1 MTTRTDIMDLTGA
14 PLKIADLTGEEMRAL
29 GVLAEAGLIAP
40 VGAVPQRKAA
50 PQKAAPQKAAPQ
62 KAAPQKA
69 APQKP
74 APQKVAPRTGN
85 SRKAPARS
93 GEVQGTLMAA

>member
-14 PLKIADLTGEEMRAL
+14 PLEIADLTGEEMRAL
-29 GVLAEAGLIAP
+29 GVLAEGGLIAP

-62 KAAPQKA
+62 K
-69 APQKP
+69 P
-74 APQKVAPRTGN
+74 APQKVASRMGS

>member
-14 PLKIADLTGEEMRAL
+14 PLEIADLTGEEMRAL
-29 GVLAEAGLIAP
+29 GVLAEGGLIAP

-62 KAAPQKA
+62 KAAPQK
-69 APQKP
+69 P
-74 APQKVAPRTGN
+74 APQKVASRTGS

>member
-14 PLKIADLTGEEMRAL
+14 PLEIADLTGEEMRAL
-29 GVLAEAGLIAP
+29 GVLAEGGLIAP

-62 KAAPQKA
+62 K
-69 APQKP
+69 P
-74 APQKVAPRTGN
+74 APQKVASRTGS

>member
-14 PLKIADLTGEEMRAL
+14 PLEIADLTGEEMRAL
-29 GVLAEAGLIAP
+29 GVLAEGGLIAP

-62 KAAPQKA
+62 K
-69 APQKP
+69 P
-74 APQKVAPRTGN
+74 APQKVAPRTGS